1 MIVLILQNLPES
13 GDLSLSSTMAF
24 LTAMITPALLI
35 SATGTLVLSTSTRLG
50 RVIDRVRELERRLA
64 ELITTE
70 DKDQIVLY
78 EKRVEAVFDLL
89 DKVTTRSRILQRAL
103 FTFYAGLLMF
113 VLTSLT
119 IGVAGIVNHY
129 AWLPIPVGLIGILL
143 VFFGSVLMMQESRM
157 ATATVNTEMDITWEL
172 ANIIAP
178 KYISDRYSYNKHG
191 KHRFRKEEIV
201 PEKPKPHDEPD
212 A

>member
-1 MIVLILQNLPES
+1 MLLILLQSLPDP

-64 ELITTE
+64 ELITTDE
-70 DKDQIVLY
+70 KEQIVLY

-119 IGVAGIVNHY
+119 IGIAGILNHY
-129 AWLPIPVGLIGILL
+129 AWVPIPIGLIGILF
-143 VFFGSVLMMQESRM
+143 VFVGSVLMMQESRM

-178 KYISDRYSYNKHG
+178 KEISERYTYNKHG
-191 KHRFRKEEIV
+191 KHRFRREDSVRQVRKT
-201 PEKPKPHDEPD
+201 HDEPD
-212 A
+212 N